1 MQNIDL
7 DSWEKFE
14 EQLKILENERLQH
27 KYQSYFLYRG
37 QEDSALNL
45 LTTLERNGQE
55 MTLKKYYHLISVV
68 KPQIESFT
76 GVNWNILSYP
86 NGIDKWL
93 NENSSIIP
101 HAFGCSPD
109 FQEIYSYMIYLRHHG
124 FPSPMIDWTI
134 SPYVAAYFAFR
145 RELQDVRN
153 VSIYV
158 YLESKSEIGLKGGGC
173 SEPYIY
179 QLGPYVRTDRRHFIQ
194 QSRYTICVV
203 HDKEWRYAPHEKAF
217 SRCEPEQDALWKF
230 NIPYSER
237 LKVLRLL
244 ERYNINALS
253 LFGSEESLMETMSIR
268 EIHLRDRK
276 L

>member
-14 EQLKILENERLQH
+14 EQLKILDSERLQN
-27 KYQSYFLYRG
+27 KYRSYFLYRG
-37 QEDSALNL
+37 QSALNL

-55 MTLKKYYHLISVV
+55 MTLKEYYHLISVV

-93 NENSSIIP
+93 KENSSIIP

-109 FQEIYSYMIYLRHHG
+109 FQEIYSYMIYLRHYG

-145 RELQDVRN
+145 RELQDVQN

-158 YLESKSEIGLKGGGC
+158 YLGSKSEIELKGGSC

-203 HDKEWRYAPHEKAF
+203 HDEEWRYAPHEKAF
-217 SRCEPEQDALWKF
+217 SRSEPEQDALWKF

-253 LFGSEESLMETMSIR
+253 LFARSQRGRTLT
-268 EIHLRDRK
+268 
-276 L
+276 